1 MRERAHWLEENM
13 SELDDL
19 REHLERYRAVTL
31 QSLDLLADEDLEWR
45 PGPDHYTL
53 GQQFLHIAQAEDFQ
67 IQGLFF
73 GDWDYER
80 ARFPGGALGVEDLRE
95 KLREARSRTLA
106 ALDGLDE
113 AELDDPVTLAA
124 AEPPQTRRWWLW
136 ILVEHEV
143 HHKAQIAVYLR
154 QMGKTPPYFAA
165 ALEAGARP
173 DVEMREKFGGF

>member
-1 MRERAHWLEENM
+1 M
-13 SELDDL
+13 
-19 REHLERYRAVTL
+19 TF
-31 QSLDLLADEDLEWR
+31 QSLALLADEDLRWR

-67 IQGLFF
+67 IQGMLF

-80 ARFPGGALGVEDLRE
+80 ARFPDQVLGVEDLRE
-95 KLREARSRTLA
+95 LLKETRSRTVA
-106 ALDGLDE
+106 ALK
-113 AELDDPVTLAA
+113 ELDDAHLNDPVKLGAD
-124 AEPPQTRRWWLW
+124 EPAQTRRWWLW
-136 ILVEHEV
+136 LLVEHEV

-154 QMGKTPPYFAA
+154 QMGRTPPYFAA